1 VWTGEQAFERG
12 LVDALGGLRVAAV
25 EARKK
30 LGLDPEADVALVPYP
45 PPKPLALQIQE
56 ALQGTRAI
64 DPLAVLGLPA
74 SLRGVLELLAALPEG
89 SPLLVPPAWV
99 EVR

>member
-1 VWTGEQAFERG
+1 MTLATQ
-12 LVDALGGLRVAAV
+12 L
-25 EARKK
+25 
-30 LGLDPEADVALVPYP
+30 PE
-45 PPKPLALQIQE
+45 
-56 ALQGTRAI
+56 
-64 DPLAVLGLPA
+64 

>member
-1 VWTGEQAFERG
+1 
-12 LVDALGGLRVAAV
+12 VDTLGGLRVAAV

-56 ALQGTRAI
+56 ALRGTHAR
-64 DPLAVLGLPA
+64 DPLAALGLPA
-74 SLRGVLELLAALPEG
+74 SLRSALALLAELPEG

-99 EVR
+99 EIR